1 MGIALRPFYRSCVR
15 QAVQHHSRT
24 GSKQRPSL
32 NDRPAYA
39 QPGDTDIVS
48 TSYGTFN
55 LNPSTNQ
62 ARIPINIGDGPTL
75 FTFNL
80 RATKSIAF
88 GPKVEGHSG
97 GGVFMG
103 GGGGRGGGGPGGG
116 LGPRGLSGG
125 GGRPGGPGGQTG
137 ANRRY
142 NLSFSVQALN
152 LFNDIN
158 LAPPTGTLGTP
169 NFGKSDALAGQIY
182 SSGSASRRIFLQAI
196 FSF

>member
-1 MGIALRPFYRSCVR
+1 
-15 QAVQHHSRT
+15 
-24 GSKQRPSL
+24 
-32 NDRPAYA
+32 
-39 QPGDTDIVS
+39 
-48 TSYGTFN
+48 
-55 LNPSTNQ
+55 
-62 ARIPINIGDGPTL
+62 
-75 FTFNL
+75 
-80 RATKSIAF
+80 
-88 GPKVEGHSG
+88 
-97 GGVFMG
+97 MG

-125 GGRPGGPGGQTG
+125 GGGPGGPGGQT
-137 ANRRY
+137 AVNRRY

-169 NFGKSDALAGQIY
+169 NFGKSNALAGQIY